1 MNRLCIYV
9 TYNKQNRIEAYVGY
23 MLKAFRNHV
32 TTLYVVCNYPK
43 ILDGIEYVE
52 PYADDIFYRENKGY
66 DAGAYKDML
75 CTILGWDK
83 VYQYDELILMNDSFL
98 GPFYDLDR
106 YFTIMEQQN
115 CDFWGMTRS
124 PAGEY
129 KDVKYKFDSHIQSYF
144 IVFRSTII
152 TSNVFKDFWEKF
164 ICPVKFIDAIIDF
177 EVTLNITLKKN
188 GFISSSLTDTWGM
201 TFPKDVNP
209 ILHCVPDLI
218 RDQGF
223 PILKKKALLIRN
235 AGFADVLKA
244 VEFID
249 IQKLYPADWIWKMI
263 DSQFYIEHY
272 APDGMNC
279 LEFFYNK
286 FSKIYI
292 YGAGV
297 CGKNLVLYFE
307 HKRWKQDGILVSDIA
322 GQDTECTLFDDA
334 CIDDETGIIISVIHE
349 DVSKEIIQ
357 YIEANSTCKREQMF
371 VIYDCKAIRLP
382 E

>member
-9 TYNKQNRIEAYVGY
+9 TYNKENKIEAYVGY
-23 MLKAFRNHV
+23 MLKALREHI

-43 ILDGIEYVE
+43 ILDGIEYIE

-83 VYQYDELILMNDSFL
+83 IYRYDELILMNDSFL
-98 GPFYDLDR
+98 GPFYDLGGC
-106 YFTIMEQQN
+106 FEMMEQQI

-129 KDVKYKFDSHIQSYF
+129 KDVGYKYNPHVQSYF
-144 IVFRSTII
+144 LTFRRQIIESEVFR
-152 TSNVFKDFWEKF
+152 DFWEEF
-164 ICPVKFIDAIIDF
+164 DFPEKFIDAVINF
-177 EVTLNITLKKN
+177 EIKLNTCLDED
-188 GFISSSLTDTWGM
+188 GFISSSLTDVWGM
-201 TFPKDVNP
+201 RFREEENP
-209 ILHCVPDLI
+209 ILHCTLELI
-218 RDQGF
+218 RDKGL

-235 AGFADVLKA
+235 AGFANVLKTI
-244 VEFID
+244 EFID
-249 IQKLYPADWIWKMI
+249 THKLYPTNWIWDMI
-263 DSQFYIEHY
+263 DSQFYLEDY
-272 APDGMNC
+272 APDGTNC

-286 FSKIYI
+286 FKKIYI

-297 CGKNLVLYFE
+297 CGKSLVLYFE
-307 HKRWKQDGILVSDIA
+307 YKGWKQDGILVSDMV
-322 GQDTECTLFDDA
+322 GQDTDCILFDDA
-334 CIDDETGIIISVIHE
+334 CIDDETGIIVSVIHE
-349 DVSKEIIQ
+349 DVSKEIVR
-357 YIEANSTCKREQMF
+357 YIEMNSTCKRSQLF